1 MNRRDG
7 LFRRELL
14 MQMAEAGDA
23 LSARFDFVLDM
34 R

>member
-7 LFRRELL
+7 LFRKELL
-14 MQMAEAGDA
+14 MRVAQTDSN
-23 LSARFDFVLDM
+23 LDARFDFVLDH

>member
-7 LFRRELL
+7 LFRKELL
-14 MQMAEAGDA
+14 MRVAQVAQGLD
-23 LSARFDFVLDM
+23 ARFDFVLDN